1 MDSKDYR
8 NLLVRE
14 IKEMSLLCESLTE
27 VEEIPSGL
35 LLLSRTKVESMAT
48 IIDILSKEAE
58 RKSEDQ
64 TEYHQRVDTVE
75 ETKAFFDT
83 KEENF
88 GDEKSVSTLGVGVV
102 ADKLE
107 VAGGEPFVEKL
118 VEKADDAELGSV
130 LGQEKLEAQ
139 EAVVGIPEAQIPE
152 VDGFVVD
159 ETEVKE
165 TIVEEPKSKVD
176 DSMTNKKVASERRF
190 LKPLK
195 ISIGDRFLYIKLFD
209 NDANE
214 MNKAVAE
221 INKLNTFEEALDY
234 LSQYQWDE
242 ENEGVNEFY
251 KLLKAHFS

>member
-27 VEEIPSGL
+27 VGEIPSGL
-35 LLLSRTKVESMAT
+35 LLLSKAKVESMAS
-48 IIDILSKEAE
+48 IIDILAKESEKKYKEQTDDYQRVETLLEDKSYVDEEEFVEKTATSLEDKTEKVEDAEDEPFGMTLPEEAE
-58 RKSEDQ
+58 YAEQEVSSLEQEK
-64 TEYHQRVDTVE
+64 TEEQATVVEITEAPNPVVE
-75 ETKAFFDT
+75 ET
-83 KEENF
+83 
-88 GDEKSVSTLGVGVV
+88 VV
-102 ADKLE
+102 E
-107 VAGGEPFVEKL
+107 
-118 VEKADDAELGSV
+118 
-130 LGQEKLEAQ
+130 
-139 EAVVGIPEAQIPE
+139 
-152 VDGFVVD
+152 
-159 ETEVKE
+159 ETEIKE
-165 TIVEEPKSKVD
+165 TVVEEPQAKDD
-176 DSMTNKKVASERRF
+176 DSNSTAKKSAVSERRF

-214 MNKAVAE
+214 MNKAVSE
-221 INKLNTFEEALDY
+221 INKLDTYEEALDY

>member
-14 IKEMSLLCESLTE
+14 IREMSLLCESLTE

-35 LLLSRTKVESMAT
+35 LLLSKAKVESMVA
-48 IIDILSKEAE
+48 IIDMLSKESE
-58 RKSEDQ
+58 KKSEEQIDD
-64 TEYHQRVDTVE
+64 YQRVETVE
-75 ETKAFFDT
+75 DAKDFEDT

-88 GDEKSVSTLGVGVV
+88 VEEETVSTLGEDVV
-102 ADKLE
+102 ED
-107 VAGGEPFVEKL
+107 
-118 VEKADDAELGSV
+118 
-130 LGQEKLEAQ
+130 Q
-139 EAVVGIPEAQIPE
+139 
-152 VDGFVVD
+152 
-159 ETEVKE
+159 EVKE
-165 TIVEEPKSKVD
+165 TVAEEPKEKLE
-176 DSMTNKKVASERRF
+176 DSNLTTKKNVASERRF

-195 ISIGDRFLYIKLFD
+195 ISIGDRFLYIKLFN

-221 INKLNTFEEALDY
+221 INKLNTYEEALDY

>member
-14 IKEMSLLCESLTE
+14 IREMSLLCESLTE

-35 LLLSRTKVESMAT
+35 LLLSKAKVESMVA
-48 IIDILSKEAE
+48 IIDMLSKESE
-58 RKSEDQ
+58 KKSEEQIDD
-64 TEYHQRVDTVE
+64 YQRVETVE
-75 ETKAFFDT
+75 DAKDFEDT

-88 GDEKSVSTLGVGVV
+88 VEEETVSTLGEDVV
-102 ADKLE
+102 EDQKVKE
-107 VAGGEPFVEKL
+107 TVAEEPK
-118 VEKADDAELGSV
+118 
-130 LGQEKLEAQ
+130 EKLE
-139 EAVVGIPEAQIPE
+139 
-152 VDGFVVD
+152 
-159 ETEVKE
+159 
-165 TIVEEPKSKVD
+165 
-176 DSMTNKKVASERRF
+176 DSNLTTKKNVASERRF

-195 ISIGDRFLYIKLFD
+195 ISIGDRFLYIKLFN

-221 INKLNTFEEALDY
+221 INKLNTYEEALDY